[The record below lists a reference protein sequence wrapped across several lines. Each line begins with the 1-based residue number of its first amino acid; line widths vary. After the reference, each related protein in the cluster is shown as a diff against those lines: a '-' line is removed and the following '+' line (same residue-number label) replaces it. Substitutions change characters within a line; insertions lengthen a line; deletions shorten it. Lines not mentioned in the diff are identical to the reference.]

1 MRRGPLVIAG
11 AAGMALSGGVAS
23 LLVADRIGRGRDA
36 EMLADGCA
44 SPVEVPGAAVLLT
57 SLGVGLLLGT
67 VVVLAGLIAILAR
80 SAFRWK
86 VAAIVIVLA
95 AAAGICQYA
104 ATATFTTASAGAAQ
118 PSSPDD
124 PSCS

>member
-11 AAGMALSGGVAS
+11 AAAMALSGGVAS
-23 LLVADRIGRGRDA
+23 LLVADRIVRGRGA
-36 EMLADGCA
+36 ELLADGCA
-44 SPVEVPGAAVLLT
+44 TPVEVPGAAVLLT

-80 SAFRWK
+80 STFRWK
-86 VAAIVIVLA
+86 VMAIVVVVA
-95 AAAGICQYA
+95 AAAGIGQYA
-104 ATATFTTASAGAAQ
+104 VSATFTAASAGAAQ

-124 PSCS
+124 PVCS